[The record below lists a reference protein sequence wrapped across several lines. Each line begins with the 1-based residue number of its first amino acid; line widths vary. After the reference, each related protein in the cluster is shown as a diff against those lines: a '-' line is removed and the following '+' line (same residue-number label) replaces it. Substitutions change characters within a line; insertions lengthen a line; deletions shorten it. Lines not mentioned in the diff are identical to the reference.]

1 MIPNGWDLANTKIL
15 DHCGNVKE
23 MSLHAFPKP
32 LLVGVESLQWPTYF
46 RPGYPKLL
54 VVGYFFLYDIRH
66 IAVK

>member
-1 MIPNGWDLANTKIL
+1 
-15 DHCGNVKE
+15 